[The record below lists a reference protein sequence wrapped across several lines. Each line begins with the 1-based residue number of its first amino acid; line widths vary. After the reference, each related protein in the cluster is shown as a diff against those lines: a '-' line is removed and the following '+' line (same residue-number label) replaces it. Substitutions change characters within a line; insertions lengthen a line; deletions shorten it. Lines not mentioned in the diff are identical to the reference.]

1 MPGVDL
7 MADAVGDG
15 VADHLLE
22 AVGVDVL
29 AAVVGE
35 HDVDDVLGPR
45 QAADVGGEDPGAVAH
60 LVSPT
65 ALRSPLRA
73 QV

>member
-1 MPGVDL
+1 

-29 AAVVGE
+29 AAVVSE
-35 HDVDDVLGPR
+35 HDVDDVLRPW
-45 QAADVGGEDPGAVAH
+45 QAAHVGGEDPGAVAH
-60 LVSPT
+60 RAPVT
-65 ALRSPLRA
+65 GLRSPLRA